1 MNLKAAKRTIAKA
14 LDCVGLNTAGFALQ
28 KNLLWPFIRVVNYHD
43 ISPEHVSNFETHLS
57 YYSKHFINV
66 DEEMLRGFLNGA
78 SWQHTKPGLIL
89 TFDDGMRS
97 HFEIAAPLLEKFDF
111 TGWFFIPAGWIA
123 DRMDPNDDIALGQRT
138 LTVEQVR
145 YLDQRHVVGCHTE
158 THCRLTGDLS
168 AEKLQ
173 FEILGSRSSF
183 KEILGHDVNIFCW
196 VGGEESSYSK
206 SAVDLVKQG
215 YDISFMTNNAVVRP
229 TTNPLQIQRTNIEAE
244 NHLSL
249 LRFQLSG
256 VMDIIYSPKRSR
268 VNRLTK

>member
-1 MNLKAAKRTIAKA
+1 MNLNAAKRTIAKA
-14 LDCVGLNTAGFALQ
+14 LDCVGINAAGLALQ
-28 KNLLWPFIRVVNYHD
+28 KSLLWPFIRVVNYHD
-43 ISPEHVSNFETHLS
+43 ISPEHVSNFEAHLS
-57 YYSKHFINV
+57 YYSRHFINV
-66 DEEMLRGFLNGA
+66 DEKMLRGFLNGTR
-78 SWQHTKPGLIL
+78 WPHTKPGLIL

-97 HFEIAAPLLEKFDF
+97 HYEIAAPLLEKFDF
-111 TGWFFIPAGWIA
+111 TGWFFVPAGWIA
-123 DRMDPNDDIALGQRT
+123 ERMGSNSNVADGQRT
-138 LTVEQVR
+138 LTLEQVR

-158 THCRLTGDLS
+158 THCRLTADVS

-173 FEILGSRSSF
+173 FEILGSKSSF

-196 VGGEESSYSK
+196 VGGEEFSYSK
-206 SAVDLVKQG
+206 PAADLVKQD

-244 NHLSL
+244 NPLSL

-256 VMDIIYSPKRSR
+256 LMDIIYSPKRSR

>member
-1 MNLKAAKRTIAKA
+1 MNLNAAKRTIAKA
-14 LDCVGLNTAGFALQ
+14 LDCVGINAAGLALQ
-28 KNLLWPFIRVVNYHD
+28 KSLLWPFIRVVNYHD
-43 ISPEHVSNFETHLS
+43 ISPEHVSNFEAHLS

-66 DEEMLRGFLNGA
+66 DEKMLRGFLNGTR
-78 SWQHTKPGLIL
+78 WPHTKPGLIL

-97 HFEIAAPLLEKFDF
+97 HYEIAAPLLEKFDF
-111 TGWFFIPAGWIA
+111 TGWFFVPAGWIA
-123 DRMDPNDDIALGQRT
+123 ERMGSNSKVADGERT
-138 LTVEQVR
+138 LTLEQVR

-158 THCRLTGDLS
+158 THCRLTADVP

-173 FEILGSRSSF
+173 FEIMGSKFSF

-196 VGGEESSYSK
+196 VGGEEFSYSK
-206 SAVDLVKQG
+206 PAADLVKQD

-244 NHLSL
+244 NPLSL

-256 VMDIIYSPKRSR
+256 LMDIIYSPKRSR